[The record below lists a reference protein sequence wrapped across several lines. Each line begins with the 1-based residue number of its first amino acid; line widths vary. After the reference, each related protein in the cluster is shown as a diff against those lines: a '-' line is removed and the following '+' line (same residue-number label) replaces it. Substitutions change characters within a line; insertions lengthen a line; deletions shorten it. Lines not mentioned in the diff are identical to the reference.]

1 MNLKE
6 VLKKHHPADDGLIF
20 DVCDYLDERKRAGV
34 DANVLYKEHLSL
46 LRDLEYEK
54 YYRVLSESI
63 LMNFEKLLDKD
74 TRRSYYDSFR
84 KNTDIEYI

>member
-6 VLKKHHPADDGLIF
+6 VLKEQSPEDDLIF
-20 DVCDYLDERKRAGV
+20 DVCDYVDERKRTGV

-74 TRRSYYDSFR
+74 SRRSYYESFR